1 MFSAHAFAFT
11 RQNRLV
17 LVKLRYA
24 GGWRLPGGGRS
35 GRESA
40 REAVLRELREE
51 IGLAE
56 HGRVQIA
63 GEVDDDSNGRRGR
76 ATLLIVRDVDYQ
88 ARTWSWEVEEV
99 IDRPLDQ
106 LPLDLTPTTA
116 RLLQTYLPTSRS
128 GIQSL
133 SYA

>member
-1 MFSAHAFAFT
+1 MLA
-11 RQNRLV
+11 
-17 LVKLRYA
+17 A
-24 GGWRLPGGGRS
+24 GGCRVAVARAGRVPAK
-35 GRESA
+35 RFCESF
-40 REAVLRELREE
+40 VKKS
-51 IGLAE
+51 GLAE

-106 LPLDLTPTTA
+106 LPLDLTPPTA